1 MLIKKIF
8 LKLRGGLTVNQ
19 MNFRD
24 KLLISII
31 PIMVISTI
39 VLVNAAYKI
48 AKYAVLNT
56 EIKGMEQMVKKTVSE
71 LDAWIANREKEATLF
86 SQNKI
91 FKDYCE
97 GVENQSIAAEA
108 QEWLSKYHKLCPYYE
123 S

>member
-39 VLVNAAYKI
+39 VLAMAAYKI
-48 AKYAVLNT
+48 AKDVVLNT

-71 LDAWIANREKEATLF
+71 LDAWIADREKEATLF

-97 GVENQSIAAEA
+97 ECRKSIYRCRGTGMVSEIPKA
-108 QEWLSKYHKLCPYYE
+108 LSLL
-123 S
+123 